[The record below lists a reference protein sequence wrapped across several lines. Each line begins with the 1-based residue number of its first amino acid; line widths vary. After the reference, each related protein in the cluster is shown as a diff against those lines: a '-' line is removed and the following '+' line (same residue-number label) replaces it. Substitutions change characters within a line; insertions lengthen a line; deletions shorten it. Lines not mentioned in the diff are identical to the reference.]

1 MIYQSERMTLC
12 GVMDVFRGK
21 VNDVVICE
29 EVKGGRTSYYT
40 LVLVKNHDTVRRLIR
55 ILERSEKSTPCMVDS
70 FSWNNCFCLV
80 FDYVKARPLSE
91 FFMGAERSLE
101 ECESICINLLLQC
114 MTSPLPW
121 PLLKLAIRQQ
131 IHLLKDGDVRLGYE
145 LDLKDL
151 DENCTEKQCV
161 MECAMVIRDLL
172 KEKLTQKNV
181 SYQLL
186 MKKIPRQG
194 YQNFR
199 DLYRDIR
206 LSSSMVGKR
215 SLRARI
221 LGLYREHQATIYK
234 ALLVVSVFL
243 LILTVSMMISQRI
256 WGEVPFL
263 RILFNNF
270 KQIGTESLIR

>member
-1 MIYQSERMTLC
+1 
-12 GVMDVFRGK
+12 
-21 VNDVVICE
+21 
-29 EVKGGRTSYYT
+29 
-40 LVLVKNHDTVRRLIR
+40 
-55 ILERSEKSTPCMVDS
+55 
-70 FSWNNCFCLV
+70 
-80 FDYVKARPLSE
+80 
-91 FFMGAERSLE
+91 
-101 ECESICINLLLQC
+101 
-114 MTSPLPW
+114 
-121 PLLKLAIRQQ
+121 
-131 IHLLKDGDVRLGYE
+131 
-145 LDLKDL
+145 
-151 DENCTEKQCV
+151 

-172 KEKLTQKNV
+172 KEKLTKKNV

-215 SLRARI
+215 SLKARI
-221 LGLYREHQATIYK
+221 LGLSREHQATIYK